1 MISGNKIIEN
11 LFTKGGEYV
20 INDLKSN
27 FNNIKDTFIGYYN
40 ILFNGKKYTGKT
52 YTSDSKE
59 LIPISD
65 LTKSIENYNA
75 LTSDNDLTKYFI
87 EDDSISDQKK
97 FKQIGSLEFNN
108 IASRP
113 LDERR
118 NIKLIQATVQDLND
132 NMEEIDKLYPGFAA
146 YYMEDPEMDGNIV
159 KRNYSVSFDFKQ

>member
-1 MISGNKIIEN
+1 MISSNKIIEN

-20 INDLKSN
+20 INDLK
-27 FNNIKDTFIGYYN
+27 NNYNDLKDTFIGFYN

-59 LIPISD
+59 LIPLSD
-65 LTKSIENYNA
+65 ITRSIENYD
-75 LTSDNDLTKYFI
+75 SFSNDKDLVKYFI

-97 FKQIGSLEFNN
+97 FKQIGALEFNN

-118 NIKLIQATVQDLND
+118 NLKLIQATNQDLVE
-132 NMEEIDKLYPGFAA
+132 NMEKLDKSYPGFAV
-146 YYMEDPEMDGNIV
+146 YFMENPEMDGNIV
-159 KRNYSVSFDFKQ
+159 KKNYSVFFDFK